1 MTQLTFCGC
10 AFEMQLKLFL
20 SGFLIEKD
28 QNEILKK
35 KTFKT
40 NWIDKNKRIYT
51 KYVIKKKL
59 KINLKFLLNFK
70 TFWEKSI

>member
-35 KTFKT
+35 KLSKL
-40 NWIDKNKRIYT
+40 IELT
-51 KYVIKKKL
+51 KIK
-59 KINLKFLLNFK
+59 
-70 TFWEKSI
+70 ESIQNM